1 VGAPEGYDNT
11 NSAIYL
17 SYDGE
22 GTNALAKLDTFT
34 AAGLFSEHYGQPSW
48 FSVSHHICNRRKWP
62 MEIRYQRVT
71 ITSGAVYNFTLAET
85 RAPKLN

>member
-34 AAGLFSEHYGQPSW
+34 AGLFSEHGKFRW
-48 FSVSHHICNRRKWP
+48 FSVSHHICNRGQWT
-62 MEIRYQRVT
+62 MEIRYQR
-71 ITSGAVYNFTLAET
+71 SYNYIRSRIQLYSC
-85 RAPKLN
+85 

>member
-34 AAGLFSEHYGQPSW
+34 AGLFSEHYGQPLGLAC
-48 FSVSHHICNRRKWP
+48 HIIFVTEENGQWKYA
-62 MEIRYQRVT
+62 IR
-71 ITSGAVYNFTLAET
+71 SYNYIRSRIQLYLLKLQW
-85 RAPKLN
+85 APKLN